1 MSSARSSVS
10 CAACNNVF
18 TDPRLLP
25 CLHVFCRCCL
35 EPVYSPNEGT
45 LTCPTCYT
53 VSTCPAPDQLPR
65 HVRLERESTLLS
77 VKLNQ
82 ETLCGSCEGSNK
94 VQAYCKDCDGP
105 ICSDCAE
112 IHKRIKSIKNHSVVS
127 LDQSQSTV
135 QRVACISH
143 PNEAVK
149 YYCSSCSCL
158 MCSECLF
165 GHKDHEWCRV
175 DSDELLQREKEEL
188 QSILPQMETTLS
200 PLAEA
205 IGNINETIEQVK
217 ANEEQVN
224 SDINEAFKRIIESVE
239 RRRLELIQ
247 EEKNSTVARS
257 TQLEL
262 QKEDL
267 ERISRG
273 LEVSLSSGRVAVN
286 DYNSLEMLSVK
297 GSIYTASKRC
307 LQKLSLADLQPV
319 CNSGII
325 ATCDTAEVID
335 FVSCFGSIS
344 FYSSHP
350 PLCSLVGIN
359 SKLPIGVVKDSE
371 SVLTLQTRN
380 DKGEDLVTAQA
391 RVEGSLVDTSSG
403 EEITKCVVKGLDNG
417 KYEISF
423 NPTTQGQYK
432 LHITVDGDGIGNSPF
447 TINVRDYTTLTGPM
461 NTTSVDSSP
470 AFIDIGP
477 NNLRYI
483 THNDG
488 SFTMY
493 NSKGERVRQSKVV
506 GSNIRGIAVDKE
518 NRVMFVASAGTNKI
532 IKASLDGKVISSV
545 GRKGT
550 GELEFNF
557 PMGLFV
563 TRDGYLLVADNS
575 NNRIEVLGTDLSFIR
590 SIPCSSSVWSV
601 SVDNTG
607 HIHAA
612 VSNGVEVYNITGEK
626 ISQYGQ
632 GVMSPA
638 GDVAF
643 LSNSSCS
650 KCCYSFVTDNVSN
663 GKVVIFDWLNNTVVC
678 SLTTDASYPIGI
690 AIDQEGTI
698 VVVCYSGK
706 KIVKF

>member
-1 MSSARSSVS
+1 
-10 CAACNNVF
+10 
-18 TDPRLLP
+18 
-25 CLHVFCRCCL
+25 
-35 EPVYSPNEGT
+35 
-45 LTCPTCYT
+45 
-53 VSTCPAPDQLPR
+53 
-65 HVRLERESTLLS
+65 
-77 VKLNQ
+77 
-82 ETLCGSCEGSNK
+82 
-94 VQAYCKDCDGP
+94 
-105 ICSDCAE
+105 
-112 IHKRIKSIKNHSVVS
+112 
-127 LDQSQSTV
+127 
-135 QRVACISH
+135 
-143 PNEAVK
+143 
-149 YYCSSCSCL
+149 

-188 QSILPQMETTLS
+188 QSILPQVETALS

-205 IGNINETIEQVK
+205 IGNINDTIEQVK
-217 ANEEQVN
+217 AKEEQVN
-224 SDINEAFKRIIESVE
+224 RDINEAFRHIIKAVE

-247 EEKNSTVARS
+247 EVKDSTVARS

-262 QKEDL
+262 QKEGL
-267 ERISRG
+267 KRISRA

-319 CNSGII
+319 CNSGIR
-325 ATCDTAEVID
+325 ATCDTAEAID
-335 FVSCFGSIS
+335 LVSCFGSIS

-359 SKLPIGVVKDSE
+359 PKLPIGVVRDSE

-380 DKGEDLVTAQA
+380 DKGEDLVTGITHAC
-391 RVEGSLVDTSSG
+391 VEGSLVDTSSG
-403 EEITKCVVKGLDNG
+403 KEITKCVVKGLDNG

-447 TINVRDYTTLTGPM
+447 TINVRDYTTLTGPI
-461 NTTSVDSSP
+461 NTTSVYIRP

-483 THNDG
+483 SHDDG
-488 SFTMY
+488 FVTVY
-493 NSKGERVRQSKVV
+493 DSKGERVRQSKVV

-518 NRVMFVASAGTNKI
+518 NGVMFVASAGTNQI
-532 IKASLDGKVISSV
+532 IKATLDGKVISSV
-545 GRKGT
+545 GRSGT

-557 PMGLFV
+557 PFGLFL
-563 TRDGYLLVADNS
+563 TRDGYLLVGDYS
-575 NNRIEVLGTDLSFIR
+575 SNRIEVLGTDLSFIR
-590 SIPCSSSVWSV
+590 SISCSSSVWSV

-632 GVMSPA
+632 GVVSQA

-650 KCCYSFVTDNVSN
+650 KCCYSFVTDHVS
-663 GKVVIFDWLNNTVVC
+663 
-678 SLTTDASYPIGI
+678 
-690 AIDQEGTI
+690 
-698 VVVCYSGK
+698 
-706 KIVKF
+706 